1 MSYRERTVTTL
12 MGVMRKRTRQLE
24 YLMDGACIQNSH
36 APGSQENDG
45 VDESDDPFVSSFS
58 VNTELLG
65 ERQVG
70 SV

>member
-1 MSYRERTVTTL
+1 MSYRERTVMTL

-24 YLMDGACIQNSH
+24 YLMGAACIQNSH

-58 VNTELLG
+58 INTEFLR
-65 ERQVG
+65 E
-70 SV
+70 